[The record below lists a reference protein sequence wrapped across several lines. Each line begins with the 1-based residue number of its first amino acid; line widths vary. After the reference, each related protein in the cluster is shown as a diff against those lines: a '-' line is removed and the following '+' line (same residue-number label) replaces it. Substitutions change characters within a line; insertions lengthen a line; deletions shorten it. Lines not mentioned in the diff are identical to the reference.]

1 MWMSRRHYWRFV
13 SRLAKEMLIA
23 QIENY
28 SNKISV
34 IRFVHALGKIT
45 NATNIAQAR
54 SKISQLRKPG

>member
-1 MWMSRRHYWRFV
+1 
-13 SRLAKEMLIA
+13 MLIA